1 MNIGIHGMGT
11 KAFERHYKVTQ
22 QELLQWVIGI
32 DPGAKTAI
40 ASFLNGALAGIHTT
54 DILGAISF
62 IKLEKPILVVI
73 EDSTLTSHIFTAP
86 GVAHRAALKVARNI
100 GEVDA
105 YCKIIK
111 QVCGDL
117 GIAYHSV
124 SPKDKGKKIDAKEFE
139 RITGWAGKSNQHER
153 DAAMVAWRFRSAKK
167 D

>member
-1 MNIGIHGMGT
+1 MI
-11 KAFERHYKVTQ
+11 
-22 QELLQWVIGI
+22 IGI
-32 DPGAKTAI
+32 DPGIESGI
-40 ASFLNGALAGIHTT
+40 AVYMDGKLISLLTFIPLKAVEMIRRSSPSLV
-54 DILGAISF
+54 IL
-62 IKLEKPILVVI
+62 

-111 QVCGDL
+111 QVCGEL
-117 GIAYHSV
+117 GIAYRSI

>member
-1 MNIGIHGMGT
+1 MI
-11 KAFERHYKVTQ
+11 
-22 QELLQWVIGI
+22 IGI

-40 ASFLNGALAGIHTT
+40 AHYFDGALAGIHTT

-62 IKLEKPILVVI
+62 IRVERPVLVIL

-100 GEVDA
+100 GEIDA

-117 GIAYHSV
+117 GIAYRSI

-139 RITGWAGKSNQHER
+139 RITGWTEKSNQHER
-153 DAAMVAWRFRSAKK
+153 DAAMVAWRFRSAKSN
-167 D
+167 

>member
-1 MNIGIHGMGT
+1 MI
-11 KAFERHYKVTQ
+11 
-22 QELLQWVIGI
+22 IGI
-32 DPGAKTAI
+32 DPGANTGVAI
-40 ASFLNGALAGIHTT
+40 YHDGKLSELRTMNALKLCAWIPGASPTLV
-54 DILGAISF
+54 IL
-62 IKLEKPILVVI
+62 

-117 GIAYHSV
+117 GIAYRSI

>member
-1 MNIGIHGMGT
+1 MGIGATEMI
-11 KAFERHYKVTQ
+11 
-22 QELLQWVIGI
+22 IGI
-32 DPGAKTAI
+32 DPGAKTGI
-40 ASFLNGALAGIHTT
+40 AQYTNGKLLAMQTT
-54 DILGAISF
+54 DILGAITL
-62 IKLEKPILVVI
+62 IRLTLAKLVVL

-117 GIAYHSV
+117 GISYRSI

-139 RITGWAGKSNQHER
+139 RITGWTGKSNQHER
-153 DAAMVAWRFRSAKK
+153 DAAMVAWRFRSAEK